1 MLAAT
6 IKRLLPSLIL
16 LAGFFWAPLAFAQ
29 EPSGIP
35 GIPAFT
41 VTPGEGEGAQEYSV
55 TLQILALMTALT
67 FLPAMLMM
75 MTSFTRIIVVF
86 EIGRAHV

>member
-6 IKRLLPSLIL
+6 IKRLLPSLIV
-16 LAGFFWAPLAFAQ
+16 LAGFVWAPLALAQ

-75 MTSFTRIIVVF
+75 MTDRKSVV
-86 EIGRAHV
+86 

>member
-41 VTPGEGEGAQEYSV
+41 GTPGEGGGGQENSAPLHV
-55 TLQILALMTALT
+55 
-67 FLPAMLMM
+67 PA
-75 MTSFTRIIVVF
+75 
-86 EIGRAHV
+86 